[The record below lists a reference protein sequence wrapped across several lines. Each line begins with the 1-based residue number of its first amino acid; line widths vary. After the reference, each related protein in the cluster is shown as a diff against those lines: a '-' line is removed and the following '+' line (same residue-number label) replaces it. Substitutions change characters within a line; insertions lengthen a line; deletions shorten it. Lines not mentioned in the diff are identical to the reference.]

1 MNKLLYEHIDKL
13 FEGAP
18 DTKQTNE
25 IKEEILQN
33 TLDRYNDLI
42 SEGKTEE
49 EAYRIA
55 VAGIGDIT
63 HLIESVAVP
72 DTNAGYTREQIEKN
86 RKSRSI
92 LLSVAVALY
101 IMCIIPP
108 IIFEETYENL
118 GVVLMFVI
126 AAIATGIIIYRAGTK
141 LNYSEEAYQSTE
153 PENCKTKAEKSIL
166 RAINGV
172 ICAIMLIVYFA
183 VSFLTG
189 AWYITWV
196 IFLIGTAVM
205 NIVKAI
211 FDLTR

>member
-1 MNKLLYEHIDKL
+1 MNKRLYEHIDKL

-153 PENCKTKAEKSIL
+153 P
-166 RAINGV
+166 
-172 ICAIMLIVYFA
+172 
-183 VSFLTG
+183 
-189 AWYITWV
+189 
-196 IFLIGTAVM
+196 
-205 NIVKAI
+205 
-211 FDLTR
+211 